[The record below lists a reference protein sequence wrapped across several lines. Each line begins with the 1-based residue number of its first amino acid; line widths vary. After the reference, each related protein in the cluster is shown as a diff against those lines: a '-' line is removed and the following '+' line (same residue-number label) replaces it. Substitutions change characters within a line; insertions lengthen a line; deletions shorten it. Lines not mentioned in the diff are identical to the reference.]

1 MARDGRTMDGDF
13 DSPVFTGL
21 FLADDE
27 ISDLDLSP
35 KNPPR
40 TPVSNTQHPKRRSRS
55 GKRHTNHHESSTNTT
70 SHPNFT
76 DISLQSSE
84 GKPSAD
90 VATADDDGI
99 FDIASWEDDVAPDSS
114 YAPPIG
120 TDHHQQQQFE
130 PGTAESIA
138 QVARLCVA
146 ASGRLLAVARE
157 NQHLAAEAG
166 VALNSWVLRPCLR
179 LGADLARTYCPEGVR
194 ALRDAEMQVRRAVS
208 GGGRHP
214 AGRGSSSSNKGG
226 GASGSGTSGGPVAA
240 GGNAEREVLRL
251 KDRLVE
257 QDALLRDWNQHIRR
271 LMRERDRLRKRLLAS
286 QERGQGQGQDPAN
299 GAWQLQLSPGHRAQK
314 TGGATGPGNYH
325 SESEKE
331 GRTPVLRASNGE
343 RTESG
348 ESVNRHANTQ
358 QLTEQLRQLQV
369 LLDQLTIHEV
379 SSPAPFF
386 PFSLSS
392 TFPLA
397 WLLLLLLFSH
407 DVKRET
413 TLKVLDDDDGN
424 ADDDNEGYLGPEE
437 RDKLP
442 RPNGGVEDSAD
453 EDWTL
458 L

>member
-1 MARDGRTMDGDF
+1 MARDGRTMDDDF
-13 DSPVFTGL
+13 HSPVFTGL

-35 KNPPR
+35 KNPSR
-40 TPVSNTQHPKRRSRS
+40 APVRNTQHPRRRSRS
-55 GKRHTNHHESSTNTT
+55 GKRHTNHHGSSTITA

-76 DISLQSSE
+76 DVSLQSSG

-90 VATADDDGI
+90 VAAADYDGI
-99 FDIASWEDDVAPDSS
+99 FDIASWEEDVAPDSS

-120 TDHHQQQQFE
+120 AHHQQQQQQFE

-179 LGADLARTYCPEGVR
+179 LGADLARAYCPEGVR

-214 AGRGSSSSNKGG
+214 AGRGSSSSGSSSSKGG
-226 GASGSGTSGGPVAA
+226 GVSGSGTSSGPAA
-240 GGNAEREVLRL
+240 GGGNTEREVLRL

-299 GAWQLQLSPGHRAQK
+299 GEWQLQLSPGHHAQRA
-314 TGGATGPGNYH
+314 GGATGPGNYH

-343 RTESG
+343 RMENG
-348 ESVNRHANTQ
+348 EGVNRHANTQ

-379 SSPAPFF
+379 
-386 PFSLSS
+386 
-392 TFPLA
+392 
-397 WLLLLLLFSH
+397 
-407 DVKRET
+407 
-413 TLKVLDDDDGN
+413 LDDDDGN
-424 ADDDNEGYLGPEE
+424 ADDISEGYLGPEE

-442 RPNGGVEDSAD
+442 RPDGGAGDSAD

>member
-1 MARDGRTMDGDF
+1 MDDDF
-13 DSPVFTGL
+13 HTPAFTGL

-40 TPVSNTQHPKRRSRS
+40 SPVRNTQHPKRRSRS
-55 GKRHTNHHESSTNTT
+55 AKRRTNHHEPSTT

-76 DISLQSSE
+76 DVSLQSS
-84 GKPSAD
+84 GGRPSAD
-90 VATADDDGI
+90 AAAAPDEDGI
-99 FDIASWEDDVAPDSS
+99 FDIASWEEDVAPDSS

-120 TDHHQQQQFE
+120 THHHQQQQQQLD
-130 PGTAESIA
+130 PGAAESIA

-157 NQHLAAEAG
+157 NQHLAVEAG
-166 VALNSWVLRPCLR
+166 VVLDSWVLRPCLR
-179 LGADLARTYCPEGVR
+179 LGADLARAYCPEGVR

-214 AGRGSSSSNKGG
+214 AGRGSRSGSSSKGG
-226 GASGSGTSGGPVAA
+226 GAGGSGTSSGSAVA
-240 GGNAEREVLRL
+240 GGSTEREVLRL

-286 QERGQGQGQDPAN
+286 QERGQGQGRDPAN
-299 GAWQLQLSPGHRAQK
+299 GEWQLQLSPGDRAQK
-314 TGGATGPGNYH
+314 AGGPAGPDNYH

-331 GRTPVLRASNGE
+331 GPTPVLGASNGE
-343 RTESG
+343 RRESG
-348 ESVNRHANTQ
+348 DSVNRHANTQ

-379 SSPAPFF
+379 
-386 PFSLSS
+386 
-392 TFPLA
+392 
-397 WLLLLLLFSH
+397 
-407 DVKRET
+407 
-413 TLKVLDDDDGN
+413 LDDDDDDA
-424 ADDDNEGYLGPEE
+424 ADNDGGYPGPAE

-442 RPNGGVEDSAD
+442 RPDGGVGDSAD

>member
-1 MARDGRTMDGDF
+1 MDDGL

-40 TPVSNTQHPKRRSRS
+40 TPVRNTRHPKRRSRS
-55 GKRHTNHHESSTNTT
+55 GKRRTNHHGPSTITT

-76 DISLQSSE
+76 DVSLQSSE
-84 GKPSAD
+84 GKPSTDA
-90 VATADDDGI
+90 AAADDDDGT
-99 FDIASWEDDVAPDSS
+99 FDIASWEEDVAPDSS

-120 TDHHQQQQFE
+120 SHHHQQQQFD
-130 PGTAESIA
+130 PGTAENIA

-166 VALNSWVLRPCLR
+166 VAINSWVLRPCLR
-179 LGADLARTYCPEGVR
+179 LGADLARAYCPEGVR

-214 AGRGSSSSNKGG
+214 AGRGSSGSGSKGG
-226 GASGSGTSGGPVAA
+226 GASASGIGNGPAAAA
-240 GGNAEREVLRL
+240 GNTEKEVLRL

-257 QDALLRDWNQHIRR
+257 QDALLREWNQHIRR

-286 QERGQGQGQDPAN
+286 QERGQGQGQDPPN
-299 GAWQLQLSPGHRAQK
+299 SEWQLQLSPGHRAQRA
-314 TGGATGPGNYH
+314 GGATGPGNYH

-331 GRTPVLRASNGE
+331 GRTPILRASNGE
-343 RTESG
+343 RTDDDESP
-348 ESVNRHANTQ
+348 NRPANTQ

-379 SSPAPFF
+379 
-386 PFSLSS
+386 
-392 TFPLA
+392 
-397 WLLLLLLFSH
+397 
-407 DVKRET
+407 
-413 TLKVLDDDDGN
+413 LDDDDDD
-424 ADDDNEGYLGPEE
+424 ADDYNEVHLCPAE

-442 RPNGGVEDSAD
+442 RPDGGIGGSAD

>member
-1 MARDGRTMDGDF
+1 MDDDF

-40 TPVSNTQHPKRRSRS
+40 TPVRNTQHPKRRSHS
-55 GKRHTNHHESSTNTT
+55 AKRRTNHRESSTIATP
-70 SHPNFT
+70 HPNFT
-76 DISLQSSE
+76 DVSLQSSD
-84 GKPSAD
+84 GKRS
-90 VATADDDGI
+90 VDDGGI
-99 FDIASWEDDVAPDSS
+99 FDMASWEEDVAPDSS

-120 TDHHQQQQFE
+120 THQQQQQQFE

-179 LGADLARTYCPEGVR
+179 LGADLARAYCPEGVR

-214 AGRGSSSSNKGG
+214 AGRGSSSKGG
-226 GASGSGTSGGPVAA
+226 GASGSGTSSGPVVA
-240 GGNAEREVLRL
+240 GGNTEREVVRL

-271 LMRERDRLRKRLLAS
+271 LMRERDRLRIRLLAS
-286 QERGQGQGQDPAN
+286 QGRGQGQGQDPAN
-299 GAWQLQLSPGHRAQK
+299 GEWQLQLQK
-314 TGGATGPGNYH
+314 TGGTTGPGNYH

-331 GRTPVLRASNGE
+331 GRTEN
-343 RTESG
+343 G

-369 LLDQLTIHEV
+369 LLDQLTIHE
-379 SSPAPFF
+379 
-386 PFSLSS
+386 
-392 TFPLA
+392 
-397 WLLLLLLFSH
+397 
-407 DVKRET
+407 RET
-413 TLKVLDDDDGN
+413 TPKVLDDDDGN
-424 ADDDNEGYLGPEE
+424 ADDNNEGYLGPAE

-442 RPNGGVEDSAD
+442 RPDGGVEDSAD

>member
-1 MARDGRTMDGDF
+1 MARDGRTMDDGF

-40 TPVSNTQHPKRRSRS
+40 TPVRNTQHPKRRSRS
-55 GKRHTNHHESSTNTT
+55 GKRRTNHHESSTITT

-76 DISLQSSE
+76 DVSLQSSE
-84 GKPSAD
+84 GKRSAD
-90 VATADDDGI
+90 AAAAADDDGI
-99 FDIASWEDDVAPDSS
+99 FDIASWDEDVAPDSS

-120 TDHHQQQQFE
+120 AHHHQQQQFE

-179 LGADLARTYCPEGVR
+179 LGADLARAYCPEGVR

-214 AGRGSSSSNKGG
+214 PGRGGSSSSSSSKGG
-226 GASGSGTSGGPVAA
+226 GASGSGTSSGPVVA
-240 GGNAEREVLRL
+240 GGNTEKEVLRL

-286 QERGQGQGQDPAN
+286 QERGQGQGQGPAN
-299 GAWQLQLSPGHRAQK
+299 GEWQPQLSPGYRAQK
-314 TGGATGPGNYH
+314 AGGATGPGSYH

-331 GRTPVLRASNGE
+331 GQTPVLRTSNGE
-343 RTESG
+343 RTENG
-348 ESVNRHANTQ
+348 ESANRHANTQ

-379 SSPAPFF
+379 
-386 PFSLSS
+386 
-392 TFPLA
+392 
-397 WLLLLLLFSH
+397 
-407 DVKRET
+407 
-413 TLKVLDDDDGN
+413 LDDDDGN
-424 ADDDNEGYLGPEE
+424 ADDDNEGYLGPAE

-442 RPNGGVEDSAD
+442 RPDGGVEDSAD